1 MVLNKLLCAVGRE
14 GLQWDCGLR
23 VDALTKGERKE
34 QIPQKFP
41 NYLFLFQTIIAYIK
55 LLPSRGGLCDLIGR
69 VAGHPDDEVG
79 Y

>member
-1 MVLNKLLCAVGRE
+1 MTLDELLCAVGRE

-41 NYLFLFQTIIAYIK
+41 KCSFFYEDSVVT
-55 LLPSRGGLCDLIGR
+55 LLVVDS
-69 VAGHPDDEVG
+69 VA
-79 Y
+79 